1 MRYKDFEEIAQS
13 LEIKRNDI
21 IMLHSDLSNF
31 SGENWGSKCKIFYN
45 YLIKYFKNEGTILV
59 PAFSYSFCK
68 SGYFDNLNSKSE
80 VGIFDEFFRLQ
91 KDILRSGH
99 PIFSFSCYGAL
110 KNEFV
115 KNTSNSA
122 TGNGSI
128 FEKFF
133 SMRGKI
139 LFFGARFITSCTF
152 LHFVEQAN
160 RISYRYSKIFKGDVK
175 LNNKLIKQKD
185 YEFFVRATEKLEF
198 SEYKNNT
205 KIEKDLFK
213 NNILKIKKK
222 NNLNISICD
231 SHKLYFFVQNKL
243 KNNKYYIL
251 DKPPKII

>member
-31 SGENWGSKCKIFYN
+31 SGGNWGSKCKIFYN
-45 YLIKYFKNEGTILV
+45 YLIKYFKNQGTILV

-68 SGYFDNLNSKSE
+68 NGYFDNLNSKSE

-91 KDILRSGH
+91 KNILRSDH

-139 LFFGARFITSCTF
+139 LSILNVFETAIICGLELILNSFIETLILFSMSNKF
-152 LHFVEQAN
+152 LTVLC
-160 RISYRYSKIFKGDVK
+160 I
-175 LNNKLIKQKD
+175 
-185 YEFFVRATEKLEF
+185 
-198 SEYKNNT
+198 
-205 KIEKDLFK
+205 
-213 NNILKIKKK
+213 
-222 NNLNISICD
+222 
-231 SHKLYFFVQNKL
+231 
-243 KNNKYYIL
+243 
-251 DKPPKII
+251 